1 MRGVTAS
8 PECLFCRIVEGDVP
22 ADVVHE
28 SEGVLAFRDVSP
40 QAPTHVLVVPRDHHA
55 DVAELAT
62 ADPDGMAELVRVAAA
77 VAGDEGLDAFRLV
90 FNTGTRAGQSVFHV
104 HGHVLG
110 GREMRWPP
118 G

>member
-1 MRGVTAS
+1 
-8 PECLFCRIVEGDVP
+8 
-22 ADVVHE
+22 
-28 SEGVLAFRDVSP
+28 
-40 QAPTHVLVVPRDHHA
+40 
-55 DVAELAT
+55 
-62 ADPDGMAELVRVAAA
+62 